1 MIHSK
6 KYTDAARGQPCTLQI
21 PGVCNGDWS
30 TTVAAH
36 VRDDFKGM
44 GNKASDI
51 SIVDSCSACHA
62 KFDGQSGEPL
72 PKEEWLF
79 YALRGI
85 QRTLEN
91 RFAQGILFVPTNVKK
106 RKRGK
111 KLKSRSGFQ
120 SVALKSA
127 QKEARHKMNWA
138 KRPMKAKSEP
148 RSRQLYGDT
157 HE

>member
-21 PGVCNGDWS
+21 PGICNGDWS

-36 VRDDFKGM
+36 IRDEFKGT

-51 SIVDSCSACHA
+51 SILDACHSCHA
-62 KFDGQSGEPL
+62 KFDGQLGEPL
-72 PKEEWLF
+72 SRDEWLF

-91 RFAQGILFVPTNVKK
+91 RFAQGILFVPADPKK
-106 RKRGK
+106 RKSGK
-111 KLKSRSGFQ
+111 KVRSGKPIQ
-120 SVALKSA
+120 SRGFPKAK
-127 QKEARHKMNWA
+127 RKMND
-138 KRPMKAKSEP
+138 PFFDN
-148 RSRQLYGDT
+148 SRDVND
-157 HE
+157 

>member
-36 VRDDFKGM
+36 IRDEFKGM

-51 SIVDSCSACHA
+51 SILDACHACHA
-62 KFDGQSGEPL
+62 KFDGHLGEPL
-72 PKEEWLF
+72 SRDEWLF

-91 RFAQGILFVPTNVKK
+91 RFAQGILFVPADAKK
-106 RKRGK
+106 RKSGK
-111 KLKSRSGFQ
+111 K
-120 SVALKSA
+120 V
-127 QKEARHKMNWA
+127 
-138 KRPMKAKSEP
+138 
-148 RSRQLYGDT
+148 RSRQTIQSRGFQNKGRKLNQTYQPNVKQLD
-157 HE
+157 EM

>member
-30 TTVAAH
+30 TVVFAH
-36 VRDDFKGM
+36 IRDEHKGASI
-44 GNKASDI
+44 KANDI
-51 SIVDSCSACHA
+51 SGCDACHACHA

-72 PKEEWLF
+72 SKEEWLF

-106 RKRGK
+106 RKSGK
-111 KLKSRSGFQ
+111 KLKSKSGFK
-120 SVALKSA
+120 SVALRA
-127 QKEARHKMNWA
+127 AREDARHKSTWNT
-138 KRPMKAKSEP
+138 
-148 RSRQLYGDT
+148 RSPNTRQLYGDIS
-157 HE
+157 E